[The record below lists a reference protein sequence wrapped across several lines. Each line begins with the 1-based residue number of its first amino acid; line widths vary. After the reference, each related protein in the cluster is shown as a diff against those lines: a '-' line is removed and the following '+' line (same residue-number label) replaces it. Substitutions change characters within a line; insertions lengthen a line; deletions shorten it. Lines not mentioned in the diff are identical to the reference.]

1 MLGQLPVTING
12 YTFKKILGKG
22 GFSTVY
28 LCESQDYPGQVYCGK
43 VTQINPEDR
52 KEGDMDSTE
61 TEIKALM
68 SLSHQNIIKLYD
80 HFTSGNHFIL
90 ILEYCSGGSL
100 QNDRIDKNGLPL
112 PTFIS
117 YAKQIISALAFC
129 HSKHIAHR
137 DIKPGNILLDSTGH
151 IKLSD
156 FGISLANANVL
167 HNTFSGS
174 LLYEPPEII
183 NKKAHNP
190 MQADIWSLGVLF
202 AYMINGITPW
212 RCDNIGLLKQRICDA
227 VYRLRSSTPP
237 EVSDLIKKMIVKDP
251 NQRMK
256 AADLL
261 NLPLFTSEQFD
272 HKNTSPDSIPDV
284 LSPRGRARSQALRF
298 AQSRSDELTAKTI
311 HLFKMNL
318 LVGTSKLPKIKPR
331 YHITNRDSF
340 VIE

>member
-1 MLGQLPVTING
+1 MLGQLPVTIHG

-28 LCESQDYPGQVYCGK
+28 LCESQDYQGQVYVGK
-43 VTQINPEDR
+43 VTQINSEEP
-52 KEGDMDSTE
+52 KQGDMDSTD

-80 HFTSGNHFIL
+80 HFTNGNHFFL

-100 QNDRIDKNGLPL
+100 QSDKIDKNGLPL
-112 PTFIS
+112 PIFVS
-117 YAKQIISALAFC
+117 YAKQILRAIAFC
-129 HSKHIAHR
+129 HSKYIAHR

-156 FGISLANANVL
+156 FGISLTNANNI

-183 NKKAHNP
+183 LKKPHNP

-212 RCDNIGLLKQRICDA
+212 RCDNIGILKTRICNG

-237 EVSDLIKKMIVKDP
+237 EVAELIKKMIVVDP
-251 NQRMK
+251 NERMT

-261 NLPLFTSEQFD
+261 NQPLFTTELFD
-272 HKNTSPDSIPDV
+272 HKNSCPETIPDV
-284 LSPRGRARSQALRF
+284 LSPRGRARSQAMRLRSVESISSH
-298 AQSRSDELTAKTI
+298 QIR
-311 HLFKMNL
+311 HHQ
-318 LVGTSKLPKIKPR
+318 VR
-331 YHITNRDSF
+331 Q
-340 VIE
+340 